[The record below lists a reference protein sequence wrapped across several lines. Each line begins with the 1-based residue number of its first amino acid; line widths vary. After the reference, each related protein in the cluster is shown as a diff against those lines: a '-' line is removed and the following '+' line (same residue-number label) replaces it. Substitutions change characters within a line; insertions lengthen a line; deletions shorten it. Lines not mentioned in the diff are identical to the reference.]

1 MQKKEIAMRINNV
14 KQALNSGK
22 VQIGT
27 WITTLGKPQ
36 IVQMMATAGFD
47 FIYIDMEHSAFSIE
61 TVGDLCYA
69 ALAAN
74 LVPIVRP
81 PAKEPHLLSRP
92 LDSGAM
98 GLLIPH
104 VDTKEEAEAVI
115 RAVKYPPMG
124 QRGLNLRGAHT
135 GFGKGNGEEYVRATN
150 AQTLL
155 IVQIESRKGI
165 ENLDSILSVEG
176 VDGAVIGRAD
186 ISADLGLP
194 GNTNHPQVH
203 KQVEIMIAAC
213 RKRNK
218 IPGLLV
224 QDIAS
229 AKEWIRKGVRLVP
242 FANEVSMLIETAANA
257 VSEIRGQAGA

>member
-1 MQKKEIAMRINNV
+1 MFA
-14 KQALNSGK
+14 A
-22 VQIGT
+22 
-27 WITTLGKPQ
+27 
-36 IVQMMATAGFD
+36 AGFD

-92 LDSGAM
+92 LDAGAM

-104 VDTKEEAEAVI
+104 VDTKAEAEAVI
-115 RAVKYPPMG
+115 GAVKYPPMG
-124 QRGLNLRGAHT
+124 QRGLNLRGVHS
-135 GFGKGNGEEYVRATN
+135 GFDKPDGEAYVKSTN
-150 AQTLL
+150 AETLI

-165 ENLDSILSVEG
+165 ENLDKILSVDG
-176 VDGAVIGRAD
+176 IDGAVIGRGD
-186 ISADLGLP
+186 ISADMGMP
-194 GNTNHPQVH
+194 GKTNHPEVL
-203 KQVEIMIAAC
+203 KQVEKMIAAC

-242 FANEVSMLIETAANA
+242 FSNEVAMLIDTAANA
-257 VSEIRGQAGA
+257 VQEIRAEQV

>member
-1 MQKKEIAMRINNV
+1 MRVNNV
-14 KQALNSGK
+14 KHALNSGK

-27 WITTLGKPQ
+27 WITTLRTPQ
-36 IVQMMATAGFD
+36 ITQMFATAGFD

-92 LDSGAM
+92 LDAGAM

-115 RAVKYPPMG
+115 SAIKYPPMG
-124 QRGLNLRGAHT
+124 RRGMNLRGVHT
-135 GFGKGNGEEYVRATN
+135 GFDKGSGEAYVRSTN
-150 AQTLL
+150 AETLL

-165 ENLDSILSVEG
+165 ENLDKILSVEG
-176 VDGAVIGRAD
+176 IDGAVIGRGD

-194 GNTNHPQVH
+194 GNINHPEVL

-213 RKRNK
+213 QKRKK

-229 AKEWIRKGVRLVP
+229 AKEWIRKGVRLLP
-242 FANEVSMLIETAANA
+242 FSNEVAMLMETSANA
-257 VSEIRGQAGA
+257 VKEIRAEQV

>member
-1 MQKKEIAMRINNV
+1 MRMNNV

-27 WITTLGKPQ
+27 WITTLRTPQ
-36 IVQMMATAGFD
+36 ITQMFATAGFD

-92 LDSGAM
+92 LDAGAM

-115 RAVKYPPMG
+115 SAIKYPPMG
-124 QRGLNLRGAHT
+124 RRGMNLRGVHT
-135 GFGKGNGEEYVRATN
+135 GFDKGSGEAYVRSTHAE
-150 AQTLL
+150 TLL

-165 ENLDSILSVEG
+165 ENLDKILSVEG
-176 VDGAVIGRAD
+176 IDGAVIGRGD

-194 GNTNHPQVH
+194 GNTNHPEVL

-213 RKRNK
+213 QKRKK

-229 AKEWIRKGVRLVP
+229 AKEWIRKGIRLLP
-242 FANEVSMLIETAANA
+242 FSNEVAMLMETSANA
-257 VSEIRGQAGA
+257 VKEIRAEQV

>member
-1 MQKKEIAMRINNV
+1 MRFNNV
-14 KQALNSGK
+14 KHALNSGK

-27 WITTLGKPQ
+27 WITTLRSPQ
-36 IVQMMATAGFD
+36 ITQIFATAGFD

-81 PAKEPHLLSRP
+81 SAKEPHLLSRP
-92 LDSGAM
+92 LDAGAM

-104 VDTKEEAEAVI
+104 VDTKAEAEAVI

-124 QRGLNLRGAHT
+124 RRGLNLRGVHT
-135 GFGKGNGEEYVRATN
+135 GFSKGSGEAYVQATN
-150 AQTLL
+150 AETLL

-165 ENLDSILSVEG
+165 ENLDAILAVEG
-176 VDGAVIGRAD
+176 IDGAVIGRGD
-186 ISADLGLP
+186 ISADLGLT
-194 GNTNHPQVH
+194 GDTNHPEVL
-203 KQVEIMIAAC
+203 KQVESMISAC
-213 RKRNK
+213 RKRKK

-229 AKEWIRKGVRLVP
+229 AREWIRKGVRLVP
-242 FANEVSMLIETAANA
+242 FANEVTMLMDTAANA
-257 VSEIRGQAGA
+257 VKAIRAETV